1 MIINQFL
8 INLERL
14 SLNLSR
20 RFGFFK
26 IFKPIYFFGS
36 LLLFSIISFSIIVNE
51 NLKNKRAKEISSFLS
66 NNQTVLLRNYVFN
79 KINEKIREDGGL
91 EQFISFD
98 ETPDGGCFQNELLTW
113 IINENKSN
121 EIFEAPNLMGRKF
134 NKNELKK
141 LNDWFEECEGG
152 YRPTLIV
159 DSENEEDY
167 SLAEQGESIINNY
180 ETNGVIY
187 AAGFAAENNMDLDLI
202 YEAWSANGWE
212 DEINA
217 LKLFSQKK

>member
-1 MIINQFL
+1 METKNNIKP
-8 INLERL
+8 
-14 SLNLSR
+14 
-20 RFGFFK
+20 GFIK
-26 IFKPIYFFGS
+26 TGKE
-36 LLLFSIISFSIIVNE
+36 LLFSPIK
-51 NLKNKRAKEISSFLS
+51 LSSNSYQFQERTHSL
-66 NNQTVLLRNYVFN
+66 NQIDKWVFN

-159 DSENEEDY
+159 DSANEKDY

-212 DEINA
+212 NEINA

>member
-1 MIINQFL
+1 METKN
-8 INLERL
+8 NVKP
-14 SLNLSR
+14 
-20 RFGFFK
+20 GFIK
-26 IFKPIYFFGS
+26 TGKE
-36 LLLFSIISFSIIVNE
+36 LLFSPIK
-51 NLKNKRAKEISSFLS
+51 LSSNSYQFQERTHSL
-66 NNQTVLLRNYVFN
+66 NQIDKWVFN

>member
-1 MIINQFL
+1 MAKKKKETKKKIPETKNNIKP
-8 INLERL
+8 
-14 SLNLSR
+14 
-20 RFGFFK
+20 GFIK
-26 IFKPIYFFGS
+26 TGKE
-36 LLLFSIISFSIIVNE
+36 LLFSPIK
-51 NLKNKRAKEISSFLS
+51 LSSNSYQFQERTHSL
-66 NNQTVLLRNYVFN
+66 NQIDKWVFN
-79 KINEKIREDGGL
+79 KITEKILEDGGL

-121 EIFEAPNLMGRKF
+121 ELFEAPSLMGRKF

-152 YRPTLIV
+152 YSPTLIV

-167 SLAEQGESIINNY
+167 FLAEQGESIIDSY

-202 YEAWSANGWE
+202 YEAWNANGWE

>member
-1 MIINQFL
+1 MVYNAKKEKRKKKKIPETKNNIKP
-8 INLERL
+8 
-14 SLNLSR
+14 
-20 RFGFFK
+20 GFIK
-26 IFKPIYFFGS
+26 TGKE
-36 LLLFSIISFSIIVNE
+36 LLFSPI
-51 NLKNKRAKEISSFLS
+51 KLS
-66 NNQTVLLRNYVFN
+66 GNSYQFQERTHSLNQIDKWMFN
-79 KINEKIREDGGL
+79 KITEKILEDGGL

>member
-1 MIINQFL
+1 MDTKNNIKP
-8 INLERL
+8 
-14 SLNLSR
+14 
-20 RFGFFK
+20 GFIK
-26 IFKPIYFFGS
+26 TGKE
-36 LLLFSIISFSIIVNE
+36 LLFSPIK
-51 NLKNKRAKEISSFLS
+51 LSSNSYQFQERTHSL
-66 NNQTVLLRNYVFN
+66 NQIDKWVFN

>member
-1 MIINQFL
+1 METKNNIKP
-8 INLERL
+8 
-14 SLNLSR
+14 
-20 RFGFFK
+20 GFIK
-26 IFKPIYFFGS
+26 TGKE
-36 LLLFSIISFSIIVNE
+36 LLFSPIKLSSNSYQFQ
-51 NLKNKRAKEISSFLS
+51 EITHSL
-66 NNQTVLLRNYVFN
+66 NQIDKWVFN

>member
-1 MIINQFL
+1 MPKKKK
-8 INLERL
+8 ERKKIPETK
-14 SLNLSR
+14 NNIKP
-20 RFGFFK
+20 GFIK
-26 IFKPIYFFGS
+26 TGKE
-36 LLLFSIISFSIIVNE
+36 LLFSPIK
-51 NLKNKRAKEISSFLS
+51 LSSNSYQFQERTHSL
-66 NNQTVLLRNYVFN
+66 NQIDKWVFN

>member
-1 MIINQFL
+1 MAKKKKETKKKIPETKNNIKP
-8 INLERL
+8 
-14 SLNLSR
+14 
-20 RFGFFK
+20 GFIK
-26 IFKPIYFFGS
+26 TGKE
-36 LLLFSIISFSIIVNE
+36 LLFSPIK
-51 NLKNKRAKEISSFLS
+51 LSSNSYQFQERTHSL
-66 NNQTVLLRNYVFN
+66 NQIDKWVFN
-79 KINEKIREDGGL
+79 KITEKILEDGGL

-121 EIFEAPNLMGRKF
+121 ELFEAPNLMGRKF

-167 SLAEQGESIINNY
+167 SLAEQGESIIDNY

-202 YEAWSANGWE
+202 YEAWNVNGWE

>member
-1 MIINQFL
+1 METKNNIKP
-8 INLERL
+8 
-14 SLNLSR
+14 
-20 RFGFFK
+20 GFIK
-26 IFKPIYFFGS
+26 TGKE
-36 LLLFSIISFSIIVNE
+36 LLFSPIK
-51 NLKNKRAKEISSFLS
+51 LSSNSYQFQERTHSL
-66 NNQTVLLRNYVFN
+66 NQIDKWVFN

-212 DEINA
+212 NEINA

>member
-1 MIINQFL
+1 MKTDFYIN
-8 INLERL
+8 
-14 SLNLSR
+14 
-20 RFGFFK
+20 
-26 IFKPIYFFGS
+26 
-36 LLLFSIISFSIIVNE
+36 
-51 NLKNKRAKEISSFLS
+51 
-66 NNQTVLLRNYVFN
+66 
-79 KINEKIREDGGL
+79 
-91 EQFISFD
+91 

-202 YEAWSANGWE
+202 YEAWIANGWE

>member
-1 MIINQFL
+1 METKNNIKP
-8 INLERL
+8 
-14 SLNLSR
+14 
-20 RFGFFK
+20 GFIK
-26 IFKPIYFFGS
+26 TGKE
-36 LLLFSIISFSIIVNE
+36 LLFSPIK
-51 NLKNKRAKEISSFLS
+51 LSSNSYQFQERTHSL
-66 NNQTVLLRNYVFN
+66 NQIDKWVFN
-79 KINEKIREDGGL
+79 KITEKILEDGGL

-113 IINENKSN
+113 IINEKKSD
-121 EIFEAPNLMGRKF
+121 EIFEAEKIMGRKF

>member
-1 MIINQFL
+1 MPKKKK
-8 INLERL
+8 ERKKIPETK
-14 SLNLSR
+14 NNIKP
-20 RFGFFK
+20 GFIK
-26 IFKPIYFFGS
+26 TGKE
-36 LLLFSIISFSIIVNE
+36 LLFSPIK
-51 NLKNKRAKEISSFLS
+51 LSSNSYQFQERTHSL
-66 NNQTVLLRNYVFN
+66 NQIDKWVFN
-79 KINEKIREDGGL
+79 KITEKILEDGGL

-113 IINENKSN
+113 IINEKKSD
-121 EIFEAPNLMGRKF
+121 EIFEAEKIMGRKF

>member
-1 MIINQFL
+1 METKNNIKP
-8 INLERL
+8 
-14 SLNLSR
+14 
-20 RFGFFK
+20 GFIK
-26 IFKPIYFFGS
+26 TGKE
-36 LLLFSIISFSIIVNE
+36 LLFSPIK
-51 NLKNKRAKEISSFLS
+51 LSSNSYQFQERTHSL
-66 NNQTVLLRNYVFN
+66 NQIDKWVFN

-180 ETNGVIY
+180 ETNGAIY

>member
-1 MIINQFL
+1 MAKKKKETKKKIPETKNNIKP
-8 INLERL
+8 
-14 SLNLSR
+14 
-20 RFGFFK
+20 GFIK
-26 IFKPIYFFGS
+26 TGKE
-36 LLLFSIISFSIIVNE
+36 LLFSPIK
-51 NLKNKRAKEISSFLS
+51 LSSNSYQFQERTHSL
-66 NNQTVLLRNYVFN
+66 NQIDKWVFN
-79 KINEKIREDGGL
+79 KITEKILEDGGL

-121 EIFEAPNLMGRKF
+121 ELFEAPSLMGRKF

-167 SLAEQGESIINNY
+167 SLAEQGESIIDNY

-202 YEAWSANGWE
+202 YEAWNANGWE

>member
-1 MIINQFL
+1 METKNNIKP
-8 INLERL
+8 
-14 SLNLSR
+14 
-20 RFGFFK
+20 GFIK
-26 IFKPIYFFGS
+26 TGKE
-36 LLLFSIISFSIIVNE
+36 LLFSPIK
-51 NLKNKRAKEISSFLS
+51 LSSNSYQFQERTHSL
-66 NNQTVLLRNYVFN
+66 NQIDKWVFN

-202 YEAWSANGWE
+202 YEAWGENGNGWE
-212 DEINA
+212 DEVNA
-217 LKLFSQKK
+217 LKLFSQKKKS

>member
-1 MIINQFL
+1 MAKKKKETKKKKPETKINTKP
-8 INLERL
+8 
-14 SLNLSR
+14 
-20 RFGFFK
+20 GFIK
-26 IFKPIYFFGS
+26 TGKK
-36 LLLFSIISFSIIVNE
+36 LLFSPIK
-51 NLKNKRAKEISSFLS
+51 LSSNSYEFQERTHSL
-66 NNQTVLLRNYVFN
+66 NQIDKWVFN
-79 KINEKIREDGGL
+79 KITKKILEDGGL

-98 ETPDGGCFQNELLTW
+98 ETPDGGCFQNELLNW
-113 IINENKSN
+113 IINEKKSY
-121 EIFEAPNLMGRKF
+121 ELFETPNLMGRKF

-159 DSENEEDY
+159 DSDNEEDY
-167 SLAEQGESIINNY
+167 SLAESGESIIDNY

-202 YEAWSANGWE
+202 YEAWNINGWE

>member
-1 MIINQFL
+1 MAKKKKETKKKIPETKNNIKP
-8 INLERL
+8 
-14 SLNLSR
+14 
-20 RFGFFK
+20 GFIK
-26 IFKPIYFFGS
+26 TGKE
-36 LLLFSIISFSIIVNE
+36 LLFSPIK
-51 NLKNKRAKEISSFLS
+51 LSSNSYQFQERTHSL
-66 NNQTVLLRNYVFN
+66 NQIDKWVFN
-79 KINEKIREDGGL
+79 KITEKILEDGGL

-121 EIFEAPNLMGRKF
+121 ELFEAPSLMGRKF

-152 YRPTLIV
+152 YSPTLIV

-167 SLAEQGESIINNY
+167 SLAEQGESIIDNY

-202 YEAWSANGWE
+202 YEAWNVNGWE

>member
-1 MIINQFL
+1 METKNNIKP
-8 INLERL
+8 
-14 SLNLSR
+14 
-20 RFGFFK
+20 GFIK
-26 IFKPIYFFGS
+26 TGKE
-36 LLLFSIISFSIIVNE
+36 LLFSPIK
-51 NLKNKRAKEISSFLS
+51 LSSNSYQFQERTHSL
-66 NNQTVLLRNYVFN
+66 NQIDKWVFN
-79 KINEKIREDGGL
+79 KITEKIREDGGL

>member
-1 MIINQFL
+1 MAKKKKETKKKIPETKNNIKP
-8 INLERL
+8 
-14 SLNLSR
+14 
-20 RFGFFK
+20 GFIK
-26 IFKPIYFFGS
+26 TGKE
-36 LLLFSIISFSIIVNE
+36 LLFSPIK
-51 NLKNKRAKEISSFLS
+51 LSSNSYQFQERTHSL
-66 NNQTVLLRNYVFN
+66 NQIDKWVFN
-79 KINEKIREDGGL
+79 KITEKILEDGGL

-121 EIFEAPNLMGRKF
+121 ELFEAPNLMGRKF

-167 SLAEQGESIINNY
+167 SLAEQGESIIDNY

-202 YEAWSANGWE
+202 YEAWNANGWE

>member
-1 MIINQFL
+1 MKP
-8 INLERL
+8 
-14 SLNLSR
+14 
-20 RFGFFK
+20 GFIK
-26 IFKPIYFFGS
+26 TGKE
-36 LLLFSIISFSIIVNE
+36 LLFSPIK
-51 NLKNKRAKEISSFLS
+51 LSSNSYQFQERTHSL
-66 NNQTVLLRNYVFN
+66 NQIDKWVFN
-79 KINEKIREDGGL
+79 KITEKILEDGGL

-113 IINENKSN
+113 IINEKKSN
-121 EIFEAPNLMGRKF
+121 ELFEAPNLIGRKF

-167 SLAEQGESIINNY
+167 SLAEQGESIIDNY

-202 YEAWSANGWE
+202 YEAWNANGWE

>member
-1 MIINQFL
+1 
-8 INLERL
+8 LETK
-14 SLNLSR
+14 NNIKP
-20 RFGFFK
+20 GFIK
-26 IFKPIYFFGS
+26 TGKE
-36 LLLFSIISFSIIVNE
+36 LLFSPIK
-51 NLKNKRAKEISSFLS
+51 LSSNSYQFQERTHSL
-66 NNQTVLLRNYVFN
+66 NQIDKWVFN

-212 DEINA
+212 NEINA

>member
-1 MIINQFL
+1 MIYNAKKEKRKKKKIPETKNN
-8 INLERL
+8 IKP
-14 SLNLSR
+14 
-20 RFGFFK
+20 GFIK
-26 IFKPIYFFGS
+26 TGKE
-36 LLLFSIISFSIIVNE
+36 LLFSPIKLSSNSYQFQ
-51 NLKNKRAKEISSFLS
+51 EITHSL
-66 NNQTVLLRNYVFN
+66 NQIDKWVFN

>member
-1 MIINQFL
+1 MAKKKKETKKKIPETKNNIKP
-8 INLERL
+8 
-14 SLNLSR
+14 
-20 RFGFFK
+20 GFIK
-26 IFKPIYFFGS
+26 TGKE
-36 LLLFSIISFSIIVNE
+36 LLFSPIK
-51 NLKNKRAKEISSFLS
+51 LSSNSYQFQERTHSL
-66 NNQTVLLRNYVFN
+66 NQIDKWVFN
-79 KINEKIREDGGL
+79 KITEKILEDGGL

-121 EIFEAPNLMGRKF
+121 ELFEAPSLMGRKF

-152 YRPTLIV
+152 YSPTLIV

-167 SLAEQGESIINNY
+167 SLAEQGESIIDNY

-202 YEAWSANGWE
+202 YEAWNANGWE

>member
-1 MIINQFL
+1 
-8 INLERL
+8 LETK
-14 SLNLSR
+14 NNIKP
-20 RFGFFK
+20 GFIK
-26 IFKPIYFFGS
+26 TGKE
-36 LLLFSIISFSIIVNE
+36 LLFSPIK
-51 NLKNKRAKEISSFLS
+51 LSSNSYQFQERTHSL
-66 NNQTVLLRNYVFN
+66 NQIDKWVFN

>member
-1 MIINQFL
+1 METKNNIKP
-8 INLERL
+8 
-14 SLNLSR
+14 
-20 RFGFFK
+20 GFIK
-26 IFKPIYFFGS
+26 TGKE
-36 LLLFSIISFSIIVNE
+36 LLFSPIK
-51 NLKNKRAKEISSFLS
+51 LSSNSYQFQERTHSL
-66 NNQTVLLRNYVFN
+66 NQIDKWVFN

-187 AAGFAAENNMDLDLI
+187 AAGSAAENNMDLDLI

>member
-1 MIINQFL
+1 METKNNIKP
-8 INLERL
+8 
-14 SLNLSR
+14 
-20 RFGFFK
+20 GFIK
-26 IFKPIYFFGS
+26 TGKE
-36 LLLFSIISFSIIVNE
+36 LLFSPIK
-51 NLKNKRAKEISSFLS
+51 LSSNSYLFQERTHSL
-66 NNQTVLLRNYVFN
+66 NQIDKWVFN

>member
-1 MIINQFL
+1 METKNNIKP
-8 INLERL
+8 
-14 SLNLSR
+14 
-20 RFGFFK
+20 GFIK
-26 IFKPIYFFGS
+26 TGKE
-36 LLLFSIISFSIIVNE
+36 LLFSPIK
-51 NLKNKRAKEISSFLS
+51 LSSNSYQFQERTHSL
-66 NNQTVLLRNYVFN
+66 NQIDKWVFN

-121 EIFEAPNLMGRKF
+121 EIFEVPNLMGRKF

>member
-79 KINEKIREDGGL
+79 KIKSPYL
-91 EQFISFD
+91 EYDYIVKNND
-98 ETPDGGCFQNELLTW
+98 T
-113 IINENKSN
+113 IEN
-121 EIFEAPNLMGRKF
+121 I
-134 NKNELKK
+134 LKK
-141 LNDWFEECEGG
+141 
-152 YRPTLIV
+152 
-159 DSENEEDY
+159 
-167 SLAEQGESIINNY
+167 
-180 ETNGVIY
+180 
-187 AAGFAAENNMDLDLI
+187 
-202 YEAWSANGWE
+202 
-212 DEINA
+212 
-217 LKLFSQKK
+217 FSVKKE

>member
-1 MIINQFL
+1 MPKKKK
-8 INLERL
+8 ERKKIPETK
-14 SLNLSR
+14 NNIKP
-20 RFGFFK
+20 GFIK
-26 IFKPIYFFGS
+26 TGKE
-36 LLLFSIISFSIIVNE
+36 LLFSPIK
-51 NLKNKRAKEISSFLS
+51 LSSNSYQFQERTHSL
-66 NNQTVLLRNYVFN
+66 NQIDKWVFN

-180 ETNGVIY
+180 ETNGAIY

>member
-1 MIINQFL
+1 MDIKN
-8 INLERL
+8 NVKP
-14 SLNLSR
+14 
-20 RFGFFK
+20 GFIK
-26 IFKPIYFFGS
+26 TGKE
-36 LLLFSIISFSIIVNE
+36 LLFSPIK
-51 NLKNKRAKEISSFLS
+51 LSSNSYQFQERTHSL
-66 NNQTVLLRNYVFN
+66 NQIDKWVFN

>member
-1 MIINQFL
+1 METKNNIKP
-8 INLERL
+8 
-14 SLNLSR
+14 
-20 RFGFFK
+20 GFIK
-26 IFKPIYFFGS
+26 TGKE
-36 LLLFSIISFSIIVNE
+36 LLFSPIK
-51 NLKNKRAKEISSFLS
+51 LSSNSYQFQERTHSL
-66 NNQTVLLRNYVFN
+66 NQIDKWVFN

-202 YEAWSANGWE
+202 YEAWNENGWE

>member
-1 MIINQFL
+1 METKNNIKP
-8 INLERL
+8 
-14 SLNLSR
+14 
-20 RFGFFK
+20 GFIK
-26 IFKPIYFFGS
+26 TGKE
-36 LLLFSIISFSIIVNE
+36 LLFSPIK
-51 NLKNKRAKEISSFLS
+51 LSSNSYQFQERTHSL
-66 NNQTVLLRNYVFN
+66 NQIDKWVFN

-167 SLAEQGESIINNY
+167 SLAEKGENMIGYY
-180 ETNGVIY
+180 ETNGVLY
-187 AAGFAAENNMDLDLI
+187 AASFAAENNMDLDLI

>member
-1 MIINQFL
+1 MKQKKKETKKKTLVSQEEIERKLSSNSYQWGKILGPLNQ
-8 INLERL
+8 ID
-14 SLNLSR
+14 
-20 RFGFFK
+20 K
-26 IFKPIYFFGS
+26 WM
-36 LLLFSIISFSIIVNE
+36 
-51 NLKNKRAKEISSFLS
+51 
-66 NNQTVLLRNYVFN
+66 FN
-79 KINEKIREDGGL
+79 KITKKILEDGGL

-113 IINENKSN
+113 IINENKSS
-121 EIFEAPNLMGRKF
+121 EIFEAPPTSTWDYMKPIS

-141 LNDWFEECEGG
+141 LNDWLEECGEQGGG

-167 SLAEQGESIINNY
+167 SLAEKGENMIGYY
-180 ETNGVIY
+180 ETNGVLY
-187 AAGFAAENNMDLDLI
+187 AASFAAENNMDLDLI
-202 YEAWSANGWE
+202 YEAWNENGWE

>member
-1 MIINQFL
+1 METKNNIKP
-8 INLERL
+8 
-14 SLNLSR
+14 
-20 RFGFFK
+20 GFIK
-26 IFKPIYFFGS
+26 TGKE
-36 LLLFSIISFSIIVNE
+36 LLFSPIK
-51 NLKNKRAKEISSFLS
+51 LSSNSYQFQERTHSL
-66 NNQTVLLRNYVFN
+66 NQIDKWVFN

-167 SLAEQGESIINNY
+167 SLAEQGLS
-180 ETNGVIY
+180 
-187 AAGFAAENNMDLDLI
+187 LI
-202 YEAWSANGWE
+202 H
-212 DEINA
+212 I
-217 LKLFSQKK
+217 

>member
-1 MIINQFL
+1 MAKKKKETKKKIPETKNNIKP
-8 INLERL
+8 
-14 SLNLSR
+14 
-20 RFGFFK
+20 GFIK
-26 IFKPIYFFGS
+26 TGKE
-36 LLLFSIISFSIIVNE
+36 LLFSPIK
-51 NLKNKRAKEISSFLS
+51 LSSNSYQFQERTHSL
-66 NNQTVLLRNYVFN
+66 NQIDKWVFN
-79 KINEKIREDGGL
+79 KITEKILEDGGL

-121 EIFEAPNLMGRKF
+121 ELFEAPSLMGRKF

-167 SLAEQGESIINNY
+167 SLAEQGESIIDNY

-202 YEAWSANGWE
+202 YEAWNVNGWE

>member
-1 MIINQFL
+1 MAKKKKETKKKIPETKNNIKP
-8 INLERL
+8 
-14 SLNLSR
+14 
-20 RFGFFK
+20 GFIK
-26 IFKPIYFFGS
+26 TGKE
-36 LLLFSIISFSIIVNE
+36 LLFSPIK
-51 NLKNKRAKEISSFLS
+51 LSSNSYQFQERTHSL
-66 NNQTVLLRNYVFN
+66 NQIDKWVFN
-79 KINEKIREDGGL
+79 KITEKILEDGGL

-121 EIFEAPNLMGRKF
+121 ELFEAPNLMGRKF

-152 YRPTLIV
+152 YSPTLIV

-167 SLAEQGESIINNY
+167 SLAEQGESIIDNY

-202 YEAWSANGWE
+202 YEAWNANGWE

>member
-1 MIINQFL
+1 METKNNIKP
-8 INLERL
+8 
-14 SLNLSR
+14 
-20 RFGFFK
+20 GFIK
-26 IFKPIYFFGS
+26 TGKE
-36 LLLFSIISFSIIVNE
+36 LLFSPIK
-51 NLKNKRAKEISSFLS
+51 LSSNSYQFQERTHSL
-66 NNQTVLLRNYVFN
+66 NQIDKWGFN